1 LKALKDAV
9 PEAINLLDVA
19 PVRVADWQQRDD
31 GNVVIERPKPSAT
44 GWAGI
49 KERLAYWL
57 STPRLRLDRI
67 GSFTWLQLD
76 GATTVGE
83 IAESIRKE
91 HGASKQTEERLGVF
105 IRYLHNE
112 GMIRYPSLLE

>member
-1 LKALKDAV
+1 LKRPEAAV
-9 PEAINLLDVA
+9 PETVNLLDLT
-19 PVRVADWQQRDD
+19 PVRVAEWQECEN

-57 STPRLRLDRI
+57 STPRMRLDRI
-67 GSFTWLQLD
+67 GSFTWLRLD

-83 IAESIRKE
+83 IAEAIRQE
-91 HGASKQTEERLGVF
+91 LGDSKQTEERLGVF

-112 GMIRYPSLLE
+112 GMIEYTG